1 MVIPPYPA
9 ILTEADW
16 KKRQGTKAKLT
27 GSDALLKQLGLVA
40 VCHKGVLWQRFDLT
54 KALPQEQPTPR
65 QAQAALDGAQAEYE
79 RSIKVLLGQL
89 TMLQDLL
96 KKLQAKAKSD
106 HLTQMAAA
114 AAQLATQA
122 AAMEAVLP
130 AFEAARD
137 KAKSAAAQARSRAPW
152 DDEPDEPDS
161 GDPEKSKP
169 RPVRDVISPKFFADL
184 EQVRL
189 HRDDDVRQW
198 VDNADLALAA
208 PADKPSSE
216 LADIQRHGKQY
227 LLNFVQALAQLRA
240 LRDQSLPPRLAL
252 RQTREAWVALRA
264 AFDRPGFLI
273 GAHRQWSRRHLEL
286 AGGTGKF
293 QEWERRHAAA
303 ADLHRRVS
311 QTLETDLGQLNN
323 LEQLLARV
331 RLK

>member
-27 GSDALLKQLGLVA
+27 GSDALVKQLGLVA

-79 RSIKVLLGQL
+79 RSIKVLLCQL

-122 AAMEAVLP
+122 AAVEAVLP

-169 RPVRDVISPKFFADL
+169 RPVRDVISPKFF
-184 EQVRL
+184 
-189 HRDDDVRQW
+189 
-198 VDNADLALAA
+198 ADLALAA